1 MFTHSVRRS
10 CRNIAL
16 HLAVVDQEPWNFV
29 QVANKTWIL
38 CYSRGECEFRIPL
51 FVYLLSCWRRRR
63 IIFKQQA
70 FISRGDPFRSSPLF
84 PSAVCLGS
92 VVWWVK
98 KAKEPREFL
107 YLVLYKFNIWR
118 YWNSESNMSFW
129 QKKRRSL
136 LLLYERSL

>member
-16 HLAVVDQEPWNFV
+16 HLAVDQEPWNFV

-38 CYSRGECEFRIPL
+38 CYSRGECEIRIPL

-92 VVWWVK
+92 VVCQK
-98 KAKEPREFL
+98 GQRTTRIL
-107 YLVLYKFNIWR
+107 IVLYKFNIWR
-118 YWNSESNMSFW
+118 YWNSESIINFW